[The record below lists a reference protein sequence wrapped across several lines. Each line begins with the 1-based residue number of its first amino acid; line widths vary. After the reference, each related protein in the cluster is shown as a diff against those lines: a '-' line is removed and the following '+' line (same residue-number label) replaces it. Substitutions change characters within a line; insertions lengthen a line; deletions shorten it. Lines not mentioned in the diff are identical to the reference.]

1 MTARKLSADT
11 LGRLN
16 AEYDAM
22 VRSAGVGVAGAMGDS
37 TILQTVEILEKST
50 DTELQVIR
58 ADTAVRTARAE
69 LWRYI
74 PASQFQNAKN

>member
-1 MTARKLSADT
+1 VSTP
-11 LGRLN
+11 
-16 AEYDAM
+16 
-22 VRSAGVGVAGAMGDS
+22 MGES

-50 DTELQVIR
+50 DTEIQVIR

-69 LWRYI
+69 LWRYM